1 MLVSKAQSLTHK
13 PPTSPLLYNNLLQR
27 LTNCLLHTIV
37 YPQPP
42 TTSSPKMVISP
53 TLPPLD
59 LPANILQSSPPPTSP
74 PANAPSSGTST
85 ARPSSPPGGAKTAIR
100 RKAAA
105 DRADKVANARPTS
118 TRAAGAGGSSSTM
131 LREWISYFCGAG
143 EEAGRGGNGMR
154 MR

>member
-1 MLVSKAQSLTHK
+1 M
-13 PPTSPLLYNNLLQR
+13 
-27 LTNCLLHTIV
+27 
-37 YPQPP
+37 
-42 TTSSPKMVISP
+42 
-53 TLPPLD
+53 
-59 LPANILQSSPPPTSP
+59 SSPPPTSP

-131 LREWISYFCGAG
+131 LRLYTDESPGLKVDPVVVLVLSLGFIFSVVALHIIAKITRRFGS
-143 EEAGRGGNGMR
+143 
-154 MR
+154 